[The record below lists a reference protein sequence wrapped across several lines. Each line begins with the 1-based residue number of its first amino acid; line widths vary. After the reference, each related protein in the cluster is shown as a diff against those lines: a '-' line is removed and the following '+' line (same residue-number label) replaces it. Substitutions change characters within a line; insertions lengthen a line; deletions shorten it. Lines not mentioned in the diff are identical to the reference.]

1 VLVIAD
7 AGKHQPQLC
16 GRCPSIVE
24 AVLPG
29 LDLVSL
35 SRAEGAVEKISVGTM
50 RGAKVRLDLNVEMVR
65 KPENADHDQ
74 INSHYVVEQSR
85 HNQNHNS
92 SDQCDER
99 IKDFHV

>member
-29 LDLVSL
+29 LDLVAL
-35 SRAEGAVEKISVGTM
+35 SRAEGAVGEKISVGTM
-50 RGAKVRLDLNVEMVR
+50 RVPRSGS
-65 KPENADHDQ
+65 
-74 INSHYVVEQSR
+74 I
-85 HNQNHNS
+85 
-92 SDQCDER
+92 
-99 IKDFHV
+99 